1 MSSPWKKVAYLA
13 VGGLT
18 EVGFAAG
25 SLLLVVSHQGRGVVD
40 LASGELL
47 ARDRR
52 ETGAWFD
59 AARTA
64 ALGIGPLDGAWI
76 GVCGLAGGQLP
87 RATADGWHAGI
98 SGDHVTV
105 SAPGR
110 QPLLVSES
118 EEIRAVG
125 FSPDGTTFIIATSP
139 GLAITVA
146 GTNGNDQPCVA
157 GTRRQELWPPVRQR
171 FTQRHGWACQLT
183 GPTAQIRATRPYRR
197 LRARIDATV
206 GAHHRTQISRFGAA
220 SAPFSRGAA
229 ETG

>member
-1 MSSPWKKVAYLA
+1 MSSQWKKVAYLA

-47 ARDRR
+47 ARDRQ

-59 AARTA
+59 PARRA
-64 ALGIGPLDGAWI
+64 ALGIGPLDGVWI
-76 GVCGLAGGQLP
+76 GVCGLTGGHLP
-87 RATADGWHAGI
+87 GATADGWHAGI
-98 SGDHVTV
+98 SGNHVTV

-125 FSPDGTTFIIATSP
+125 FSPDGATLIIATSP
-139 GLAITVA
+139 GLAI
-146 GTNGNDQPCVA
+146 
-157 GTRRQELWPPVRQR
+157 
-171 FTQRHGWACQLT
+171 
-183 GPTAQIRATRPYRR
+183 YRR
-197 LRARIDATV
+197 GDER
-206 GAHHRTQISRFGAA
+206 Q
-220 SAPFSRGAA
+220 
-229 ETG
+229 